1 MYMYSKVYNI
11 AGSHIADRFLYD
23 MLLLCA
29 LYLIADPQLH
39 HSNDDSNSAVS
50 TSS

>member
-1 MYMYSKVYNI
+1 MYMHSKVYNI

-23 MLLLCA
+23 
-29 LYLIADPQLH
+29 IADPQRH